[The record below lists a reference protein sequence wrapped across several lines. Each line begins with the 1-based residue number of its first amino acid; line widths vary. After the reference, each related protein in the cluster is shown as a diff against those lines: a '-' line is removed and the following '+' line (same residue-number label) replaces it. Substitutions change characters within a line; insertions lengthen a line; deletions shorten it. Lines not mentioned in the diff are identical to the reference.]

1 MHINNAS
8 FLDAKML
15 QKLYSIKTIKRED
28 LIQKTWYKKISIDI
42 KNSNVTT
49 VVKKLV
55 ATILHFWN
63 CRFHLCFSLDTN
75 LQDIMLKHCKKVN
88 NILHEPSE

>member
-28 LIQKTWYKKISIDI
+28 LIQKT
-42 KNSNVTT
+42 
-49 VVKKLV
+49 
-55 ATILHFWN
+55 
-63 CRFHLCFSLDTN
+63 
-75 LQDIMLKHCKKVN
+75 
-88 NILHEPSE
+88 